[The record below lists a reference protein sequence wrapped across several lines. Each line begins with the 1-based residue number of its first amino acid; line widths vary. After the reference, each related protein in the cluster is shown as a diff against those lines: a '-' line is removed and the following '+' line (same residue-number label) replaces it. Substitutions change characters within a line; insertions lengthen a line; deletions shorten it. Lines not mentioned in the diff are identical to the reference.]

1 MSNGTSGTTTTGTQ
15 ALPTPTVRLDGAQLP
30 PEAQRDLIAIRV
42 DHDLDAIGM
51 LTLELRN
58 WDAATQRHTW
68 SDSPLLAIG
77 TGIEVWLGG
86 YRPGAPSAFLGE
98 VTGIE
103 PVWEPDSSPTV
114 TVRAYDFLHRLTR
127 ASVTRT
133 FVDATDS
140 DIAGRLA
147 REAGLRARVTAT
159 GTRHR
164 HVLQSNQTDLEFLR
178 SRARRHGFEVFVRDR
193 ELHFREPAVGAPVTG
208 VLRVGDEIEHFA
220 AWLSAAGRAGRATV
234 RAWDPRAKQAVVGSQ
249 DSAVLPAMGGATGG
263 QRQADTVFGRAT
275 VTTAD
280 VPVRTRREADE
291 LALGRLRTSAL
302 TYVEAEAEG
311 GGALASVRAGTTVGV
326 QGAGTRFSG
335 TYYVARVEHT
345 FAYDNRFHALC
356 LLRRTSA

>member
-1 MSNGTSGTTTTGTQ
+1 MPSATSGIP

-30 PEAQRDLIAIRV
+30 PEAQRDLIAIRIEQ
-42 DHDLDAIGM
+42 DLDAIGM

-68 SDSPLLAIG
+68 SDSSLLAVG

-86 YRPGAPSAFLGE
+86 PGAPSAFLGE

-103 PVWEPDSSPTV
+103 PVWAPDRSPTV
-114 TVRAYDFLHRLTR
+114 TVRAYDYLHRLTR

-133 FVDATDS
+133 FVDASDS
-140 DIAGRLA
+140 DIASRLA

-159 GTRHR
+159 GTCHR

-193 ELHFREPAVGAPVTG
+193 ELHFREPALGAPVTS
-208 VLRVGDEIEHFA
+208 VLRVGDEIEHFV
-220 AWLSAAGRAGRATV
+220 AWLSAAGRAGRETV
-234 RAWDPRAKQAVVGSQ
+234 RAWDPRAKEAVVGSGESQ
-249 DSAVLPAMGGATGG
+249 VLPAMGGADVG
-263 QRQADTVFGRAT
+263 QRQADTIFGRAT

-280 VPVRTRREADE
+280 VPVRTRREAEE

-311 GGALASVRAGTTVGV
+311 GDALAPVRAGTTVGV

-335 TYYVARVEHT
+335 TYYVAQVVHT
-345 FAYDNRFHALC
+345 FAYDNRFRSSC
-356 LLRRTSA
+356 QLRRTSA